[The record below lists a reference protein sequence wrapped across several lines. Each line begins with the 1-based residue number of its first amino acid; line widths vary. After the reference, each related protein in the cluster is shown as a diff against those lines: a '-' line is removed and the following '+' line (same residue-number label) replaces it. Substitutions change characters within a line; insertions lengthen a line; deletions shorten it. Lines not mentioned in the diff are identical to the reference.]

1 MHPIISRY
9 IGPDILASKCDIVL
23 GWWRAEYWLLPIL
36 SRFFGINMDPYERR
50 SGCTCAERALRHH
63 RLAGANARCERL
75 ATSCQPLSPTI
86 LGHPSKKRPHQGFS
100 RGKVRRVCGS
110 VLPGPGKVSALLW
123 PSSQTQ
129 RTLLGRLW
137 RRPPLCAA
145 AAPSRPLGS
154 KNAFRTDASAETR
167 LVHAMCTPKARRES
181 RRRKAAFSTEC
192 RGGSAAHLQRP

>member
-1 MHPIISRY
+1 
-9 IGPDILASKCDIVL
+9 
-23 GWWRAEYWLLPIL
+23 
-36 SRFFGINMDPYERR
+36 MDPYERR

-63 RLAGANARCERL
+63 RLAGANTRCERL

-86 LGHPSKKRPHQGFS
+86 LGHPLKKGLTSVLS
-100 RGKVRRVCGS
+100 RGKVGRVCGS

-145 AAPSRPLGS
+145 AAPSAPRLEKRISHRRVCRNTSG
-154 KNAFRTDASAETR
+154 TR
-167 LVHAMCTPKARRES
+167 HVH
-181 RRRKAAFSTEC
+181 TEC
-192 RGGSAAHLQRP
+192 EARISQTRGGLYHRKPWRVACSLTGTYLP